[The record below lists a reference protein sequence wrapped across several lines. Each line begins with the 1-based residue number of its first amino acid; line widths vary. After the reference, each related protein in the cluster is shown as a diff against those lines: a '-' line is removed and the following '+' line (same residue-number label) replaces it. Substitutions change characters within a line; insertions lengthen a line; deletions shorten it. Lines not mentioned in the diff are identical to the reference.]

1 MVVESEEQFWEVVEG
16 EEKGF
21 SGGRNGGH
29 LIGIPFQCELCHMG
43 NIEDKKLM
51 TMYERLL
58 ILIRRENMDT
68 FWVIEPSTVG

>member
-1 MVVESEEQFWEVVEG
+1 M
-16 EEKGF
+16 
-21 SGGRNGGH
+21 
-29 LIGIPFQCELCHMG
+29 GIPFQCELYHMG